1 MLSHPR
7 IPAWRTPQPRACAT
21 ALRSAVAPPRQCL
34 TILEVFQLP
43 ASITQ
48 VVDAPGAGGLGLGR
62 EPKPDH
68 LRRERHHAVTR
79 LRTRCGP

>member
-48 VVDAPGAGGLGLGR
+48 VVDAPGAGGLGLGC
-62 EPKPDH
+62 EPNPIICAESGTTPSPGSG
-68 LRRERHHAVTR
+68 LVA
-79 LRTRCGP
+79 P